1 MNAILQFNHTRFVE
15 AREENKENIIKVQEE
30 QELEADKDSL
40 NRELKAAN
48 EVSDL
53 SLANEIITKLADVEA
68 KIKNLNRPKEDVF
81 LDQFTDSTED
91 PFLER

>member
-1 MNAILQFNHTRFVE
+1 ME
-15 AREENKENIIKVQEE
+15 AE
-30 QELEADKDSL
+30 KDSL